1 MTIHNPFKPV
11 LTPFIM
17 STFDLELER
26 IVREIKEKE
35 AKLVLIQLP
44 DGLKPQAKIVVDA
57 IESKTKAKALI
68 WLSSCY
74 GGCDIPL
81 GLPKDIDLLIA
92 FGHNQFPRLPEG
104 W

>member
-1 MTIHNPFKPV
+1 
-11 LTPFIM
+11 M
-17 STFDLELER
+17 SPFDLELDR
-26 IVREIKEKE
+26 IVKEVQEKD

-44 DGLKPQAKIVVDA
+44 DGLKPQAKIVVNT
-57 IESKTKAKALI
+57 IEKETSAKAII

-74 GGCDIPL
+74 GGCDIPV

-92 FGHNQFPRLPEG
+92 FGHNQFHRLSEG